1 MARTVVV
8 GVEGTDSSHDALIWA
23 AHAAAARRD
32 ELEIVYAVGVP
43 YSSME
48 VLYDDAVTQ
57 SAETLLDDEKKRA
70 LDAEPDLT
78 VRTTLSRTTP
88 ARALTELSEEAALVV
103 VGSHPLGFMERVFA
117 GSLSYQVVAGCHSPV
132 LVVPEGTGARGAGVV
147 VGADGS
153 PDSVTAV
160 AHAAEEADRLG
171 SELTVVH
178 AWLSPV
184 TYLSVDVIS
193 GSTDEL
199 VEESERMMLAESI
212 AGLGER
218 YPDLTI
224 NRRLVHDNP
233 AQALLE
239 AAVGAR
245 LLVVGSRG
253 LHGVTR
259 MLLGSVSHTVVMHA
273 PCPVLVVRS

>member
-8 GVEGTDSSHDALIWA
+8 GVEGTDSSHDALVWA

-32 ELEIVYAVGVP
+32 ELEILYAVGVP

-78 VRTTLSRTTP
+78 VRTTLSRSTP

-103 VGSHPLGFMERVFA
+103 VGSHPLGFVERVFA

-132 LVVPEGTGARGAGVV
+132 LVVPAGTGARGAGVV

-193 GSTDEL
+193 GSTDQL
-199 VEESERMMLAESI
+199 VEESERMVLAESI

-224 NRRLVHDNP
+224 NRLLVHDNP

>member
-8 GVEGTDSSHDALIWA
+8 GVEGTDSSHDALVWA

-48 VLYDDAVTQ
+48 VLYDDAVNA
-57 SAETLLDDEKKRA
+57 SAETLLDDERKRA

-88 ARALTELSEEAALVV
+88 ARILTELSEEAALVV

-117 GSLSYQVVAGCHSPV
+117 GSLSYQVVAGSHSPV
-132 LVVPEGTGARGAGVV
+132 LVVPEGTGERGTGVV

-160 AHAAEEADRLG
+160 ARAAEEADRLG
-171 SELTVVH
+171 VELTVVH

-193 GSTDEL
+193 GSNDEL
-199 VEESERMMLAESI
+199 VEEGERMVLAESL

-218 YPDLTI
+218 YPDLTV

-253 LHGVTR
+253 LHGVTL

>member
-8 GVEGTDSSHDALIWA
+8 GVEGTDSSHDALVWA

-48 VLYDDAVTQ
+48 VLYDDAVTA
-57 SAETLLDDEKKRA
+57 SSEALLDDEKKRA

-88 ARALTELSEEAALVV
+88 ARILTELSEEAALVV
-103 VGSHPLGFMERVFA
+103 VGSHPLGFMERVF
-117 GSLSYQVVAGCHSPV
+117 
-132 LVVPEGTGARGAGVV
+132 VPEGTGERGSGVV

-153 PDSVTAV
+153 PESVNAV

-193 GSTDEL
+193 GSNDEL
-199 VEESERMMLAESI
+199 VEEGERMVLAESL

-218 YPDLTI
+218 YPDLTV

>member
-8 GVEGTDSSHDALIWA
+8 GVEGTDSSHDALVWA

-48 VLYDDAVTQ
+48 VLYDDAVNA
-57 SAETLLDDEKKRA
+57 SAETLLDDERKRA

-88 ARALTELSEEAALVV
+88 ARILTELSEEAALVV

-117 GSLSYQVVAGCHSPV
+117 GSLSYQVVAGSHSPV
-132 LVVPEGTGARGAGVV
+132 LVVPEGTGERGTGVV

-160 AHAAEEADRLG
+160 ARAAEEADRLG
-171 SELTVVH
+171 VELTVVH

-193 GSTDEL
+193 GSNDEL
-199 VEESERMMLAESI
+199 VEEGERMVLAESL

-218 YPDLTI
+218 YPDLTV

>member
-8 GVEGTDSSHDALIWA
+8 GGEGTDSSHDALVWA

-32 ELEIVYAVGVP
+32 DLEIVYAVGVP

-48 VLYDDAVTQ
+48 LLYDDAITQ
-57 SAETLLDDEKKRA
+57 GSEALLADEKKRA
-70 LDAEPDLT
+70 LEAEPDLV
-78 VRTTLSRTTP
+78 VRTTLSRSTP
-88 ARALTELSEEAALVV
+88 ARALTELSEDAALVV

-117 GSLSYQVVAGCHSPV
+117 GSLSYQVVAGAHSPV
-132 LVVPEGTGARGAGVV
+132 VVVPAGTGTTGDGVV
-147 VGADGS
+147 VGSDGS
-153 PDSVTAV
+153 PDSVKAV
-160 AHAAEEADRLG
+160 ALAAEEADRLG
-171 SELTVVH
+171 GELTVVH

-193 GSTDEL
+193 GSNDAL
-199 VEESERMMLAESI
+199 VEEGERVVLAESL
-212 AGLGER
+212 AGLGDR

-253 LHGVTR
+253 LHGVSR

-273 PCPVLVVRS
+273 PCPVLVARS